1 MKIIQVIHQENM
13 GVHQTIITFD
23 AIGPNGLPIVAN
35 SVGGTKEDFNNWVK
49 EHAPE
54 ARIIE

>member
-1 MKIIQVIHQENM
+1 MKIIQVISHEAM
-13 GVHQTIITFD
+13 GVHQTLITFD
-23 AIGPNGLPIVAN
+23 VNGPNGLPIVAN
-35 SVGGTKEDFNNWVK
+35 SVGGTKEDFTKWVK